1 MERVLKLIEKYILY
15 GTIFLLP
22 VAFANISPNP
32 YIVVKLVIL
41 VGGVSLALLVW
52 CLRIITS
59 GKLEF
64 HKGIFDIPVLL
75 IMLAYI
81 ASAFLKTPNSMEAIL
96 LPGTATTMVASG
108 VLYFLINQHEEKRGF
123 VMTLLASGALFAFVT
138 LLSAF
143 GALEAI
149 PQLPQFVKAAGFTP
163 EGGFLPATVFLAI
176 LLIVGIGTVV
186 LDKSAQSKIIGGIAT
201 TFIAFGLIASL
212 TQIIPG
218 SKFAPRFPAIG
229 TSWSVAVDAI
239 KDSPLLG
246 VGPGNYLTAFSRFR
260 PIDYNQSDLWAVK
273 FATATNFYVTAL
285 TETGLLGIAGILLIA
300 FVLYRQLKK
309 NNIIKEGHLS
319 IESTRVLYIA
329 SLIVLLLVLALV
341 PATLLVTFLLFVL
354 LALASSNKRSA
365 LNLSTQESEDG
376 SGRGTKVPALLLTI
390 PVILAVGYV
399 LFKGTTI
406 VRAEY
411 TFTKALTALSQND
424 AKKTFENLQT
434 AITLN
439 PRVDRYHMTT
449 AQVSLLLANA
459 VAQKKDL
466 TDDDRKTI
474 TTLVQTA
481 IEQGKAG
488 VALNPSRSTNWDVL
502 SQIYKSIMPLAKGA
516 DQFAIQTA
524 SQAIAL
530 DMYNPNLRISLG
542 GIYYAA
548 GDYDNAIKIFESAV
562 AAKSDFPNSY
572 YNLAFAY
579 AAKGD
584 LAKAETAMSRVLALV
599 DNNSKDYELAK
610 KALEDIQ
617 AKKNDPNAGK
627 GEELNAPEKTEDVLD
642 PKLDLPEEAAPP
654 EGDAAESETGT
665 PAVSTTPSVS
675 VSVSPEPSSSVTP
688 TPIP

>member
-1 MERVLKLIEKYILY
+1 MEHALKTIERYILY
-15 GTIFLLP
+15 ATIFLLP

-41 VGGVSLALLVW
+41 VTGVSLALLVW
-52 CLRIITS
+52 CVRVFVS

-64 HKGIFDIPVLL
+64 HKGLFDIPVLL
-75 IMLAYI
+75 IMVAYI
-81 ASAFLKTPNSMEAIL
+81 SSTLFRTPNRMEALL
-96 LPGTATTMVASG
+96 LPGTATAIVASG
-108 VLYFLINQHEEKRGF
+108 VLYFLINQYQEKRGF
-123 VMTLLASGALFAFVT
+123 VMALLSSGALFAFVT

-149 PQLPQFVKAAGFTP
+149 PQLPQFVKSAGFTP
-163 EGGFLPATVFLAI
+163 EGGFLPATVFLTI
-176 LLIVGIGTVV
+176 LLVVGIGTTL
-186 LDKSAQSKIIGGIAT
+186 LDKTMHTKLFAGIASSV
-201 TFIAFGLIASL
+201 IAFGLIASV

-218 SKFAPRFPAIG
+218 SKFAPRFPG
-229 TSWSVAVDAI
+229 LSTSWSVAVDAI
-239 KDSPLLG
+239 KNSPLLG

-285 TETGLLGIAGILLIA
+285 TETGLLGIAGIILIA

-309 NNIIKEGHLS
+309 NNIIEDGKLS
-319 IESTRVLYIA
+319 IASTRVLYIA
-329 SLIVLLLVLALV
+329 SLIVLLLILAFV
-341 PATLLVTFLLFVL
+341 PATLLITFLMFVL
-354 LALASSNKRSA
+354 LAFASSSKTTT
-365 LNLSTQESEDG
+365 LNLSTQDDAEG
-376 SGRGTKVPALLLTI
+376 SGHGTRMPALLLTI
-390 PVILAVGYV
+390 PVILVVGYV
-399 LFKGTTI
+399 LYKGAGY

-411 TFTKALTALSQND
+411 TFTKALTHLSQND
-424 AKKTFENLQT
+424 AKKTFENLES
-434 AITLN
+434 AIALN

-466 TDDDRKTI
+466 TDDDKKAI
-474 TTLVQTA
+474 SALVQTA

-488 VALNPSRSTNWDVL
+488 VALNPSRSTNWEVL

-530 DMYNPNLRISLG
+530 DMFNPNLRISLG

-562 AAKSDFPNSY
+562 AAKSDFPNAY
-572 YNLAFAY
+572 FNLAFAY
-579 AAKGD
+579 AGKGD
-584 LAKAETAMSRVLALV
+584 LGKAETAMSRVLALV
-599 DNNSKDYELAK
+599 DKNSKDYEIAK

-617 AKKNDPNAGK
+617 AKKNDPNAPK
-627 GEELNAPEKTEDVLD
+627 GEELNAPEKQEDVLD

-654 EGDAAESETGT
+654 ESN
-665 PAVSTTPSVS
+665 V
-675 VSVSPEPSSSVTP
+675 SVTP
-688 TPIP
+688 TGTPPVQSVTPELTPTVSPSPTPEP